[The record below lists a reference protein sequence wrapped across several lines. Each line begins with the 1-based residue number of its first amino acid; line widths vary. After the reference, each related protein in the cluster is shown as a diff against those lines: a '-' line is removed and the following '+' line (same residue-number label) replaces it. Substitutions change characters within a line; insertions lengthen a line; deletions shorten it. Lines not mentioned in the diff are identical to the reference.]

1 MLAGFEESSRQMKA
15 SGSHKQ
21 QGSMVTLALVCGHC
35 LTVATA
41 GTSQA
46 HLDTGSH
53 ILLVSTALMPAAAAA
68 AVHEA
73 VGPNFSDPMDRVAFK
88 SAACSTNSK
97 S

>member
-68 AVHEA
+68 VHEA
-73 VGPNFSDPMDRVAFK
+73 VGPNFSDPRNSVAFM
-88 SAACSTNSK
+88 SAVCYTQEEQ
-97 S
+97 